1 MRIRLLMLGKT
12 RRPEMRAILDDY
24 LKRIGHSCPIEIT
37 EVRDGDAA
45 LKKLEADRAATV
57 VLLDAA
63 RKNLASNALAKW
75 LGELRDRGTREL
87 IFLCGD
93 ADGFPDDLR
102 QRAHQ
107 KLSLSAMTFSH
118 ELARVM
124 LAEPLSGTSLELAQ
138 FTGAICPGD
147 DETYRPG
154 LWIVLR
160 DKNSAQGR
168 ELSTDSRARISATAE
183 QLVKRLQLA

>member
-12 RRPEMRAILDDY
+12 RRPELRAILDDY
-24 LKRIGHSCPIEIT
+24 VKRISRSSPIEIT

-45 LKKLEADRAATV
+45 IKKLDADRAATA

-63 RKNLASNALAKW
+63 GKTLDSNALAKW

-93 ADGFPDDLR
+93 ADGFPDNLR

-107 KLSLSAMTFSH
+107 RISLSPMTFSH

-124 LAEPLSGTSLELAQ
+124 LAEQLYRAFAILSGS
-138 FTGAICPGD
+138 P
-147 DETYRPG
+147 YP
-154 LWIVLR
+154 
-160 DKNSAQGR
+160 K
-168 ELSTDSRARISATAE
+168 
-183 QLVKRLQLA
+183 